1 MNKQTDRSL
10 RNHPGIYKRFY
21 FDSDTGQ
28 WNETGKY
35 RAIRRVVINGIPKKQ
50 NAVFDNLED
59 AKAFRAGRAEKVNV
73 GGNVH
78 RNRRDTDSVLTFGG
92 LVEEWKSFH
101 YLQLEPSTQ
110 QMYDKRLP
118 TLDYLKPSPV
128 EEITA
133 PVIDGMVKYWVTELP
148 KGKQRENFEKE
159 LNLLKVILNFYR
171 TRKDPSYV
179 IPVLL
184 EHYRAADIAKKAQ
197 SPVMSLT
204 QVDLGRF
211 LDELKGSKTPF
222 YPLALAQFCLGLR
235 IGEVCGMTWEAINL
249 ENRLAKIEQTI
260 VWDQYAWLSKIKKRP
275 KNGKVRYQVIPEAL
289 AYELEQLKKVRD
301 PKVSL
306 IFHKKSGEPY
316 NRQSVGKAY
325 NRALERM
332 GIRDI
337 KGTHWVRKTSAT
349 LANQITGD
357 FYAVS
362 RLMDHSS
369 PNVTLRYVA
378 PTNLEKR
385 KVADALNSV
394 VDHLP
399 QGTAREKNPENGE
412 KEKGT
417 VAPVPLR
424 SLSSTSLRLT
434 SVKSTS

>member
-1 MNKQTDRSL
+1 MNKQTDRKL
-10 RNHPGIYKRFY
+10 KNHPGIYKRYY
-21 FDSDTGQ
+21 FDEGTGK
-28 WNETGKY
+28 WNDTGKY
-35 RAIRRVVINGIPKKQ
+35 RAIRKVMIDGVPKKQ
-50 NAVFDNLED
+50 NAVFGNLGD
-59 AKAFRAGRAEKVNV
+59 AKAYRAGRVEKVNE
-73 GGNVH
+73 GNNVH
-78 RNRRDTDSVLTFGG
+78 RNHRDTDSILTFGG
-92 LVEEWKSFH
+92 LVDEWKPFH

-118 TLDYLKPSPV
+118 TLDYLRPCPV
-128 EEITA
+128 REITA
-133 PVIDGMVKYWVTELP
+133 SVIDEMVKYWVKELP

-171 TRKDPSYV
+171 KRKDPSYV

-184 EHYRAADIAKKAQ
+184 EHFKAADIAKKAQ
-197 SPVMSLT
+197 TPVMSLS
-204 QVDLGRF
+204 QEDLGRF
-211 LDELKGSKTPF
+211 LEELRNGKTPF

-235 IGEVCGMTWEAINL
+235 IGEVCGMTWDAVDL
-249 ENRLAKIEQTI
+249 ENRVAKIEQTI
-260 VWDQYAWLSKIKKRP
+260 VWDQYAWLSKVKNRP
-275 KNGKVRYQVIPEAL
+275 KNGKVRYQVIPEVL
-289 AYELEQLKKVRD
+289 FRELEQLKKVRD
-301 PKVSL
+301 RKVSL

-316 NRQSVGKAY
+316 NRQSIGKAF

-332 GIRDI
+332 GIHDV

-394 VDHLP
+394 VERLP
-399 QGTAREKNPENGE
+399 QGTAREKTHIRGLKPKSSPNG
-412 KEKGT
+412 
-417 VAPVPLR
+417 
-424 SLSSTSLRLT
+424 
-434 SVKSTS
+434 